1 MQRLYK
7 QMTTFKFIYY
17 RMEIVV
23 CVETNL
29 ADTGNVAIV
38 NVRNRVQAIDDN
50 VVEITIQL
58 WYTKYMEVQV
68 GFCRKLHI

>member
-1 MQRLYK
+1 MHRLYK

-29 ADTGNVAIV
+29 ADTGNVVIV

-50 VVEITIQL
+50 VVEVTIRL

-68 GFCRKLHI
+68 LSK

>member
-1 MQRLYK
+1 
-7 QMTTFKFIYY
+7 
-17 RMEIVV
+17 MEIVV

-50 VVEITIQL
+50 VVEVTIRL

-68 GFCRKLHI
+68 LSK

>member
-29 ADTGNVAIV
+29 ADTRNVAIV

-50 VVEITIQL
+50 VVEIARGL
-58 WYTKYMEVQV
+58 WYTKYIKVQV
-68 GFCRKLHI
+68 LSK